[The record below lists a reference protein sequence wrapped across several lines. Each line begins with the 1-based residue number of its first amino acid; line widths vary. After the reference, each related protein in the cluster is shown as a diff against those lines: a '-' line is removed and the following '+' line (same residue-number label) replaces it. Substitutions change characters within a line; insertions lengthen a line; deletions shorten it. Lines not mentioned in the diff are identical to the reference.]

1 MYCHKKSILT
11 PVRDPLLTQLLHD
24 CINTDTIN
32 YSGTLIGLVYLH
44 TAQNIVHRDLKAA
57 NILLSEDAQV
67 KIADFG
73 VSDQIY
79 HTLLPD
85 ALVGTPL
92 WYVHTIYIILLIN
105 QSSIR

>member
-1 MYCHKKSILT
+1 
-11 PVRDPLLTQLLHD
+11 
-24 CINTDTIN
+24 
-32 YSGTLIGLVYLH
+32 LH

-73 VSDQIY
+73 VSDQIF

-92 WYVHTIYIILLIN
+92 WYALTFDKCVNFNKNSKPRNLYAVLEGYLLALNFSLKLIFF
-105 QSSIR
+105 

>member
-1 MYCHKKSILT
+1 M
-11 PVRDPLLTQLLHD
+11 
-24 CINTDTIN
+24 
-32 YSGTLIGLVYLH
+32 YLH

-92 WYVHTIYIILLIN
+92 W
-105 QSSIR
+105 